1 MPTVLDST
9 TRTRR
14 EAEHGAAATIRRV
27 GSVLGTLDLDC
38 TCRERMED
46 ALARFA
52 ELEEMRTRRER
63 LDIARRELALVEGL
77 CGLLVELHE
86 IGAAEPDRSVYAE
99 LERLFLDV
107 AEAAS
112 RGAAAMRTAHVEGAR
127 P

>member
-1 MPTVLDST
+1 MPTVLDLGA
-9 TRTRR
+9 RARR
-14 EAEHGAAATIRRV
+14 DAERGASATIRRV

-38 TCRERMED
+38 ACRERMED

-63 LDIARRELALVEGL
+63 LDVARRELALVEGL

-86 IGAAEPDRSVYAE
+86 IGAAEPDGSVYAE

-112 RGAAAMRTAHVEGAR
+112 RGAAAMRSARSEGG
-127 P
+127 